1 MAHPTWLAYSFAV
14 VMVAVSVYCVFR
26 LVLARPMGRRNH
38 YDINLAHVL
47 MGGGMVGMLV
57 PRWNIVEVGAW
68 EVVFGVMALYF
79 LARSV
84 RYLGARRSAA
94 VPDSH
99 LHHISHYPIHM
110 VMACAM
116 LYMYWLG
123 MPITAPIAQ
132 SMSMSSA
139 VHAGDPSLTLFLV
152 VVILASA
159 VWQLDS
165 IERYGHK
172 VLAVRPAAG
181 VTDVGVGVRGLGG
194 GTSEL
199 RSEAAGVDAGPAE
212 GTVAGGSSVLAV
224 RGDERPWL
232 APRLEVGCHI
242 AMCVTMAYMLV
253 LMV

>member
-1 MAHPTWLAYSFAV
+1 MAHPTWVAYSFAV

-38 YDINLAHVL
+38 NDINVAHVL
-47 MGGGMVGMLV
+47 MGAGMVGMLV
-57 PRWNIVEVGAW
+57 PRWNIVAVGAW

-79 LARSV
+79 LALSI
-84 RYLGARRSAA
+84 RYLGARRRAA
-94 VPDSH
+94 LPERH
-99 LHHISHYPIHM
+99 AHHISHYPIHM

-139 VHAGDPSLTLFLV
+139 VHAGDPSLTLLLV
-152 VVILASA
+152 VIILASA

-165 IERYGHK
+165 IERYGLK
-172 VLAVRPAAG
+172 ALAVRRAAD
-181 VTDVGVGVRGLGG
+181 VTDVGAGVSGLGG
-194 GTSEL
+194 GTTEL
-199 RSEAAGVDAGPAE
+199 RSQAAGVDVGPAG
-212 GTVAGGSSVLAV
+212 GTVAVGSSVLAV
-224 RGDERPWL
+224 GGDERPWL